1 MPQQSFTWSA
11 LEPQSG
17 GLFQHS
23 RRVVGKGEYR
33 SLTFHEVESKSLINR
48 VPESSQVPFRYTIN
62 PYRGCSH
69 ACTYCFAR
77 PTHEYLGF
85 DIGHDFDSQIVVKTN
100 AVALARA
107 ETVPGRWAGHRIAM
121 GTNTDPYQK
130 AEGRYRLTRGIVE
143 VLTERRNPFSI
154 LTKVDPDTTGPRPV
168 CRSCR
173 RHIDL
178 GRLLDRNPRRERVA
192 RDGAGNSASPAAL
205 GSGEAAQRSWCP
217 ERDPRST
224 PAPLTQRRGRPGC
237 STDQSGGGGGRHV
250 RDPDGVVPHPADEAP
265 LDDMVEAA
273 SARAGRTLCGAVPG
287 SGPVAAGI
295 DRGPQR
301 LGQTERGVSACRR
314 HRAAVGAVR
323 PRNMTF
329 GLGCGGRSR

>member
-85 DIGHDFDSQIVVKTN
+85 DIGDDFDSQIVVKTN

-154 LTKVDPDTTGPRPV
+154 LTKSTLALRDLDLFAEAATVTSISVDFSIATLDEDVWRETEPGTPHPRQRLAAVKRLNEAGVPSGILAAPLLPSLSDGDDQV
-168 CRSCR
+168 AAVTRAAEEAGATFVTPMVLYLSPPMKRHWMAWLR
-173 RHIDL
+173 RHRPEL
-178 GRLLDRNPRRERVA
+178 VGRYAELYQDRARLQPVSIEPRNNWER
-192 RDGAGNSASPAAL
+192 R
-205 GSGEAAQRSWCP
+205 P
-217 ERDPRST
+217 E
-224 PAPLTQRRGRPGC
+224 
-237 STDQSGGGGGRHV
+237 
-250 RDPDGVVPHPADEAP
+250 
-265 LDDMVEAA
+265 
-273 SARAGRTLCGAVPG
+273 
-287 SGPVAAGI
+287 SGPVDDTKQQLGLF
-295 DRGPQR
+295 DRE
-301 LGQTERGVSACRR
+301 T
-314 HRAAVGAVR
+314 
-323 PRNMTF
+323 
-329 GLGCGGRSR
+329 